1 MIATK
6 TKPEPKTARSRSK
19 PAISSEIRRLQKNK
33 KLSPA
38 ELGELAQQL
47 VEAKSKSE
55 VARLRDAIM
64 RGFYGTQS

>member
-6 TKPEPKTARSRSK
+6 TKPESKAARSRSK
-19 PAISSEIRRLQKNK
+19 PVISSEIRRLQKNK

-38 ELGELAQQL
+38 ELGELARQL
-47 VEAKSKSE
+47 PEAKTKAE

-64 RGFYGTQS
+64 RGFYGTL